1 MVQVL
6 LWLPANTAL
15 TSTDNFL
22 PREKCILAGT
32 QCGRHVKQDQCCSE
46 NKDLTGWEVIRGIME
61 ASEERCYL
69 SRVLQDYT
77 ARLAVLGRE
86 HSRAGNSSTMGS
98 GSRSGAWGAARRLCC
113 RCSVSEQSED
123 GQQAP
128 ECLLHYFN
136 NLGFFLSEMGSFFE
150 ISEKRVMIWFILKK
164 KKDYSDGFVEN
175 TVERHRQKEQ
185 QTQEAAALTQAE
197 TLVVQAMM
205 VMVGWGKHCKWNTF
219 LDTLW

>member
-164 KKDYSDGFVEN
+164 KKRLLWWLCGK
-175 TVERHRQKEQ
+175 HRGK
-185 QTQEAAALTQAE
+185 TQAKRAANSGGCG
-197 TLVVQAMM
+197 TDPGRDVSGAGHDGD
-205 VMVGWGKHCKWNTF
+205 GWLGEA
-219 LDTLW
+219 L